1 MAERS
6 SRKRWLVGGLLLVSA
21 AAWASPW
28 DIDMIDAVMFKAYEW
43 EMKPQPADVVSRESM
58 GAPLPREAGYYQNA
72 AIATVSRTDKP
83 TIDALSDPYASDAN
97 HTARGQR
104 LFRINC
110 APCHGLEG
118 KGDGPV
124 TKNDVVAGV
133 RRFMMAAPMLSG
145 ASSRTAKLTDGFLY
159 SYIRNG
165 GNGSLGATSERP
177 AGVAAIGAGMPAY
190 GALLTDA
197 ERWSVVA
204 YIRTL
209 PGSAYAP
216 PVPPSAPETPL

>member
-124 TKNDVVAGV
+124 TKNDVVADGEAH
-133 RRFMMAAPMLSG
+133 RRLPVLLHPQRRQRQPWRHFGTPCRRG
-145 ASSRTAKLTDGFLY
+145 RH
-159 SYIRNG
+159 R
-165 GNGSLGATSERP
+165 RRH
-177 AGVAAIGAGMPAY
+177 AGLRR
-190 GALLTDA
+190 ALD
-197 ERWSVVA
+197 R
-204 YIRTL
+204 R
-209 PGSAYAP
+209 
-216 PVPPSAPETPL
+216 

>member
-1 MAERS
+1 MVESS

-28 DIDMIDAVMFKAYEW
+28 DIDMVDAVMFKAYEW
-43 EMKPQPADVVSRESM
+43 EMKPQPADVVAREAL
-58 GAPLPREAGYYQNA
+58 GAPLPRDAGYYQNA
-72 AIATVSRTDKP
+72 SIATVSRTDMP
-83 TIDALSDPYASDAN
+83 TVDALTDPYAKAAN
-97 HTARGQR
+97 HTTRGQK

-124 TKNDVVAGV
+124 TKNDVATGV
-133 RRFMMAAPMLSG
+133 RRFMMPAPMLSG
-145 ASSRTAKLTDGFLY
+145 ASSRTAKLSDGFLY

-165 GNGSLGATSERP
+165 GNGSLGATAERP
-177 AGVAAIGAGMPAY
+177 AGLVAIGAGMPSY

-204 YIRTL
+204 YMRTL
-209 PGSAYAP
+209 PAAAYVP
-216 PVPPSAPETPL
+216 PAPPSAPDTPQ